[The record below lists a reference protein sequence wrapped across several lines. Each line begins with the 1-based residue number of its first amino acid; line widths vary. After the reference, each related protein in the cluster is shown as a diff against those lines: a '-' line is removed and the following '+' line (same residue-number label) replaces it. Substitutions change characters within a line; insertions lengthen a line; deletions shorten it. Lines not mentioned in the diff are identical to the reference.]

1 MNRGFVV
8 SAMLILLLMV
18 VAGGTVY
25 ALSKGSSEAVSGGQI
40 AASTSVSPSERSAPG
55 LVNFQGLLKDSQG
68 NAISSSVQVAFL
80 LYVSPT
86 GGAPLW
92 QESQNVTAQDGLFN
106 TLLGSVTPLTPATFQ
121 GGERWLGIKVGSDA
135 EMTPRLLISSVPYSL
150 VSATSA
156 LAANADTLD
165 TLDST
170 DFSSTGDL
178 ESHAGLSGAHH
189 TKYADSEAVAARGTK
204 GNTNPLNHDR
214 YADGA
219 AVSAVLAADGS
230 GSGLDADKL
239 DGLDARRLRP
249 GGAQAEGAIAG
260 ALADALGIYLSP
272 YTVTSV
278 DTGSTVGYYTS
289 IAIGVDG
296 LPIISYQDQSKA
308 DLKVA
313 HCEDVACTSATIS
326 TVNSAGFVG
335 RYSSIAIGRTASL
348 S

>member
-25 ALSKGSSEAVSGGQI
+25 ALSKGSSEPVSGGQI
-40 AASTSVSPSERSAPG
+40 AASTSVSPSESSAPG

-135 EMTPRLLISSVPYSL
+135 EMTPRLRISSVPYSL

-189 TKYADSEAVAARGTK
+189 TKYADSEAVAAMGTK

-239 DGLDARRLRP
+239 DGLDAGAFRP
-249 GGAQAEGAIAG
+249 LAGGGRPR
-260 ALADALGIYLSP
+260 AL
-272 YTVTSV
+272 
-278 DTGSTVGYYTS
+278 
-289 IAIGVDG
+289 
-296 LPIISYQDQSKA
+296 
-308 DLKVA
+308 
-313 HCEDVACTSATIS
+313 
-326 TVNSAGFVG
+326 
-335 RYSSIAIGRTASL
+335 
-348 S
+348 